1 MYKDEKIYW
10 KAYQNIRDIEEQ
22 SEEYNSNLKVIR
34 GLSLMIVRI
43 WQEWKA
49 DSRNYKPSM
58 SKLQSYKDTLNRGKR
73 LRDPD
78 LQHYDSA
85 LQMVADCQDFLLLV
99 VNYRRR
105 SGCIVM

>member
-1 MYKDEKIYW
+1 MQQDTI
-10 KAYQNIRDIEEQ
+10 IFDSVSR
-22 SEEYNSNLKVIR
+22 
-34 GLSLMIVRI
+34 M
-43 WQEWKA
+43 
-49 DSRNYKPSM
+49 SRNADEGIETYKPSM

-73 LRDPD
+73 LLDPD